1 MSPLNHNRR
10 MPARLSA
17 FVIWALVAA
26 SAAFWGLRLLVRAP
40 SAPLHTVAV
49 SESAPMRADLTR
61 LFGAPPVATA
71 ATVPQAPAL
80 ASRFQLTG
88 VMAPK
93 APGDHGIALIAV
105 DGKMPRAYRVGSAVD
120 GELVLQGV
128 SLRTAAIGPARGA
141 TAVLL
146 EVPPLPV
153 AATGTLPPP
162 ASFTPPAAGPVPPFA
177 VPPTPVAPVSPAA
190 PPAMPGA
197 VPAMPGAV
205 PGIPHSRAAGPPP
218 SQQRPPPGVTPR
230 DMQER
235 SPAVQ

>member
-26 SAAFWGLRLLVRAP
+26 SAAFWGLRLVVRAP

-61 LFGAPPVATA
+61 LFGAPPVAAT

-93 APGDHGIALIAV
+93 APGDLGIALIAV

-120 GELVLQGV
+120 GELVLQAV
-128 SLRTAAIGPARGA
+128 SMRTAAIGPARGA

-162 ASFTPPAAGPVPPFA
+162 TSITPPAAGPVPPVP
-177 VPPTPVAPVSPAA
+177 VPPAPIAPVSPAA
-190 PPAMPGA
+190 PVMPGA
-197 VPAMPGAV
+197 VPAMPPGRPAV
-205 PGIPHSRAAGPPP
+205 TAQPQPRAPA
-218 SQQRPPPGVTPR
+218 SVTPR
-230 DMQER
+230 EMQER
-235 SPAVQ
+235 TPAVQ

>member
-1 MSPLNHNRR
+1 

-26 SAAFWGLRLLVRAP
+26 CAVFWGLRLAVRAP
-40 SAPLHTVAV
+40 SAPVHTVAV
-49 SESAPMRADLTR
+49 GDSAPVRADLTR
-61 LFGAPPVATA
+61 LFGAPPVAA
-71 ATVPQAPAL
+71 MPSAQAPAL

-93 APGDHGIALIAV
+93 APGDHGVALIAV
-105 DGKMPRAYRVGSAVD
+105 DGKMPRAYRVGSAID
-120 GELVLQGV
+120 GELVLQSV

-141 TAVLL
+141 TAVVL

-153 AATGTLPPP
+153 AATGTLPAPMP
-162 ASFTPPAAGPVPPFA
+162 ITPPAAGPVPPMP

-190 PPAMPGA
+190 PPTMPGAVATPGA
-197 VPAMPGAV
+197 VPASPGVVPAMPGGARGPLQSRSA
-205 PGIPHSRAAGPPP
+205 PGT
-218 SQQRPPPGVTPR
+218 TPR
-230 DMQER
+230 EMQER